1 LIVELLRASTM
12 ARTVIGTSD
21 LERMRMSVL
30 DVQPSTT
37 AEDQRNARKG
47 LSDSRI
53 SRWPNTLDANRAQKE
68 RARAEREAKLEA
80 ARQVIDRQEA
90 EGQKQRR
97 MAAIERAN
105 MLLYEQTDKMKTLR
119 GAQLFT
125 DVIEDRKY
133 QVQERRMRA
142 QMEKVRDD
150 RFMKIQNS
158 LIKEGDAKE
167 QEEARKRAEKNQL
180 MAKHQQEQ
188 LAEYKQTFIDRLLLE
203 RREGELIKL
212 KVADDLVK
220 AKEEKA
226 RRRREAM
233 QAALD
238 TKISNEKLEDLRG
251 LKVVEE
257 QKIEA
262 KRLSDAAD
270 KDRLKVRMKTQ
281 FKLRFDEAQRIKM
294 QMIERATKQLEE
306 LKAAT
311 DSREEK
317 QAEEARAAEDAEQ
330 ERRRARRE
338 KQQRAI
344 DRSRTMQLEMRKRRA
359 ERDGMANAQMAQHW
373 RERNE
378 QVEEEEKAEEMEKM
392 ARNIKVRQ
400 HLEKQMA
407 QQRRG
412 KLESRAAQ
420 LHSDQETMN
429 MMGEEDKRF
438 LMLAQAELEEAE
450 AEGKN
455 TIPIRHAMLAKD
467 KVMMP
472 VGGIRV

>member
-1 LIVELLRASTM
+1 MVS
-12 ARTVIGTSD
+12 RTVIGASD

-30 DVQPSTT
+30 DVQPSTA

-53 SRWPNTLDANRAQKE
+53 SRWPNTLDANRAHKE
-68 RARAEREAKLEA
+68 HARAEREAKLEA

-262 KRLSDAAD
+262 KRLSDAAG
-270 KDRLKVRMKTQ
+270 KDRLKARMKTQ

-472 VGGIRV
+472 VSGIRV